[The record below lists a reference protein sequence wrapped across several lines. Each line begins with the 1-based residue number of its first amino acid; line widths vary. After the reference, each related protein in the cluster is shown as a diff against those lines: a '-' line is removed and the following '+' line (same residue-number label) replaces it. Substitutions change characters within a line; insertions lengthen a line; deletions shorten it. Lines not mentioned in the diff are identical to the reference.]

1 MSSRFSAETREEV
14 LAALPGETLD
24 VLVVGGGITGAGV
37 ARDAALRGL
46 RTALVERADF
56 ASGTSSRSSKLIHG
70 GVRYLQQGDVG
81 LVREAANERQ
91 VLRKIAPHRTIP
103 LRMVMPTYGRAMHA
117 KLGVGLFMFEKIAT
131 VPADERYDT
140 WSKSESLAAEPCLD
154 GTRLHGAVTFFEYL
168 TDDAR
173 LVLDTV
179 KGAHRAGALCANH
192 TGVVGLRRDGA
203 HTVVEL
209 QDELPGRL
217 TKRRVETRARIVV
230 NAAGPWVDE
239 LRGMGGDRD
248 KTRLH
253 LTKGIH
259 LVVRR
264 ERLPLRAIV
273 VMQAEDRRSVF
284 AVPRGEYVY
293 LGTTDTDYGK
303 PVDEPEVTLADATY
317 LLAAANRTF
326 NGPPLRPSDV
336 VAAWAGLRPLLHEE
350 GKSPSEISRRD
361 EILGDPAS
369 GMISI
374 AGGKL
379 TTYRKMAER
388 AVDLVCRALGVS
400 RASRSGDETLPGG
413 ELAPAALRALTEA
426 LPSRVPGL
434 GKAGA
439 ERLVFLYG
447 AEADALATR
456 AEREPDAARALAAE
470 PPALV
475 AEVLHAIE
483 SEMAMTLGDLLER
496 RMRLLLFDAHQG
508 LDAADAVA
516 ALAAPRLGWDAA
528 RTAAELAA
536 YRRLAASLRSFA

>member
-1 MSSRFSAETREEV
+1 MASRFSAETREAV
-14 LAALPGETLD
+14 LAARPGASLD
-24 VLVVGGGITGAGV
+24 HLVVGGGITGAGV

-46 RTALVERADF
+46 RTALIERADF

-81 LVREAANERQ
+81 LVREAASERQ
-91 VLRKIAPHRTIP
+91 VLRRIAPHRTTP

-117 KLGVGLFMFEKIAT
+117 KLGVGLWTFEKLAT
-131 VPADERYDT
+131 VPPDERYAS
-140 WSKSESLAAEPCLD
+140 WSRDEALAAEPLLD
-154 GTRLHGAVTFFEYL
+154 ATRLHGAVTFFEYL

-192 TGVVGLRRDGA
+192 AGVVGLRREGGLT
-203 HTVVEL
+203 TVEIEERL
-209 QDELPGRL
+209 AGR
-217 TKRRVETRARIVV
+217 RIAARARIVV

-239 LRGMGGDRD
+239 LRDMAGDRGR
-248 KTRLH
+248 TRLH

-273 VMQAEDRRSVF
+273 VMQAEDKRSVF

-293 LGTTDTDYGK
+293 LGTTDTDYG
-303 PVDEPEVTLADATY
+303 PPAEEPEVTLADAAY

-326 NGPPLRPSDV
+326 AGAPLRPGDV

-369 GMISI
+369 GLVSI

-388 AVDLVCRALGVS
+388 TVDLVCDALGK
-400 RASRSGDETLPGG
+400 RAKPCATGDETLPGG
-413 ELAPAALRALTEA
+413 ELDPEALRALGAA
-426 LPSRVPGL
+426 LPARVPAL
-434 GKAGA
+434 GVPGA

-447 AEADALATR
+447 AEADGVATR
-456 AEREPDAARALAAE
+456 AERDPEAARILGGD
-470 PPALV
+470 PPALA
-475 AEVLHAIE
+475 AEVLHALE

-516 ALAAPRLGWDAA
+516 ALAAPRLGWDAD

-536 YRRLAASLRSFA
+536 YRRHAASLRSFA